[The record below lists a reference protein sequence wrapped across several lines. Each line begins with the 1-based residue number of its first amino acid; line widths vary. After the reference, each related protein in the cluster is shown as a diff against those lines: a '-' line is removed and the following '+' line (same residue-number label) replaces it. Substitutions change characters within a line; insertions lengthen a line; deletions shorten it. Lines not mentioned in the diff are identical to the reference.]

1 MKYIL
6 VSLVFILAGCVSVP
20 PISGSVEETRTI
32 YCDEPIKFTQDCS
45 DIVGPKREISIAGVK
60 SKVASNAEGTIIF
73 TIWPNPVSDK
83 AKDFYLLNS
92 PNNSK
97 STNQSAMSIK
107 KLFNDN
113 EIAIIELRY
122 IEMMHNIM
130 GYIFYLD
137 KDGYS
142 VLKQYTVED

>member
-1 MKYIL
+1 MKYIMVFL
-6 VSLVFILAGCVSVP
+6 VIILTGCVSVP
-20 PISGSVEETRTI
+20 PISGALEETRNI
-32 YCDEPIKFTQDCS
+32 YCDEPIRFTQDCG

-60 SKVASNAEGTIIF
+60 SKVASNVEGTIIL
-73 TIWPNPVSDK
+73 TITPNPFSDK

-92 PNNSK
+92 PSNSEA
-97 STNQSAMSIK
+97 TNQSAESIR
-107 KLFNDN
+107 KLFNEN

-122 IEMMHNIM
+122 IEILSNIM